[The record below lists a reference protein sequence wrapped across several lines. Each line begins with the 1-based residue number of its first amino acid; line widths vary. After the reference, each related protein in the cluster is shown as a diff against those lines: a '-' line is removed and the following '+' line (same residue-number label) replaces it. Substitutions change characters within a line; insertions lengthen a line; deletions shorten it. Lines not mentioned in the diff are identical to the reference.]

1 MGLVTLST
9 AAQGSLE
16 KAVVYCM
23 MALTPDRRFISLVL
37 KNLAAHRNRNQKTVL
52 MFTIAVT
59 FVVFV
64 GSIFFLQ
71 GASIES
77 NIRVAFGADIV
88 VCAAAHRAP

>member
-1 MGLVTLST
+1 
-9 AAQGSLE
+9 
-16 KAVVYCM
+16 
-23 MALTPDRRFISLVL
+23 
-37 KNLAAHRNRNQKTVL
+37 

-88 VCAAAHRAP
+88 VCAALHPAPRACELKQLTPLQVRAVAEQRVQRSEPAQSRLFERDRS

>member
-1 MGLVTLST
+1 
-9 AAQGSLE
+9 
-16 KAVVYCM
+16 
-23 MALTPDRRFISLVL
+23 
-37 KNLAAHRNRNQKTVL
+37 